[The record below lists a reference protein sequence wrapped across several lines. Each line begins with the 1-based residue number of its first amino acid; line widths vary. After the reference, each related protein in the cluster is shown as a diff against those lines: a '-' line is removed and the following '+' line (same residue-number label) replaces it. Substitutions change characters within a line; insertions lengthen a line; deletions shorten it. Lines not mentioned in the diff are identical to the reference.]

1 MTLEEKIAHLQETV
15 MTEARS
21 EGNAIIDNHKK
32 ALESLFEKHK
42 KEATAQSE
50 VRIKSETLRAR
61 RQVNQAAAK
70 AETELKRAL
79 GKTQNELKV
88 RLFDEVKE
96 LLSDFTKTDEYLDY
110 LCSKIREAARFADGE
125 EMTIYI
131 SPSDKEKQTE
141 LEKRTG
147 HKVIG
152 NRSEYD
158 FMGGMR
164 AVIRGRNILID
175 HSFQAAVDYEYHQFS
190 FAAGGAGIE

>member
-61 RQVNQAAAK
+61 RQVNQAAGK
-70 AETELKRAL
+70 SRNRTETCSW
-79 GKTQNELKV
+79 QNTKGLKV
-88 RLFDEVKE
+88 RLFVEVKE

-131 SPSDKEKQTE
+131 SPSDKEKPD
-141 LEKRTG
+141 RTG
-147 HKVIG
+147 KTYRH
-152 NRSEYD
+152 D
-158 FMGGMR
+158 
-164 AVIRGRNILID
+164 D
-175 HSFQAAVDYEYHQFS
+175 HHQ
-190 FAAGGAGIE
+190 

>member
-79 GKTQNELKV
+79 GQTQNELKV

-96 LLSDFTKTDEYLDY
+96 LLSG
-110 LCSKIREAARFADGE
+110 KIREQTNIWTISAAKSAKPHALQMAR
-125 EMTIYI
+125 
-131 SPSDKEKQTE
+131 
-141 LEKRTG
+141 R
-147 HKVIG
+147 
-152 NRSEYD
+152 
-158 FMGGMR
+158 
-164 AVIRGRNILID
+164 
-175 HSFQAAVDYEYHQFS
+175 
-190 FAAGGAGIE
+190 

>member
-79 GKTQNELKV
+79 GQTQNELKV

-96 LLSDFTKTDEYLDY
+96 LLSLQ
-110 LCSKIREAARFADGE
+110 
-125 EMTIYI
+125 
-131 SPSDKEKQTE
+131 KQT
-141 LEKRTG
+141 
-147 HKVIG
+147 
-152 NRSEYD
+152 
-158 FMGGMR
+158 
-164 AVIRGRNILID
+164 NIWTI
-175 HSFQAAVDYEYHQFS
+175 SAAKSAKPHALQM
-190 FAAGGAGIE
+190 ARR

>member
-70 AETELKRAL
+70 AETE
-79 GKTQNELKV
+79 
-88 RLFDEVKE
+88 RLAKH
-96 LLSDFTKTDEYLDY
+96 
-110 LCSKIREAARFADGE
+110 R
-125 EMTIYI
+125 M
-131 SPSDKEKQTE
+131 
-141 LEKRTG
+141 
-147 HKVIG
+147 
-152 NRSEYD
+152 N
-158 FMGGMR
+158 
-164 AVIRGRNILID
+164 
-175 HSFQAAVDYEYHQFS
+175 
-190 FAAGGAGIE
+190 